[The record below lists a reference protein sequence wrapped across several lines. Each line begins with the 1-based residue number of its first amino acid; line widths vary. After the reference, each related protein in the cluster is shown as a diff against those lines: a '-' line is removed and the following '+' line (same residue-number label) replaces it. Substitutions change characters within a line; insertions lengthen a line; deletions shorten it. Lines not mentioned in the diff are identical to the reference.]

1 MRMRAFAANLAVLVL
16 LGVGIPWVKGVEFF
30 DLFLLIPY
38 SLLGVLYTSPR
49 AVAVAFEQPISL
61 LGLGRAVLVGWAVG
75 ALILL
80 LGLVTVNVREGYSL
94 LPPTPVVLCLLVWGL
109 WACVVTAGVAVRV
122 ALAASTE
129 AAGRG
134 RIRIGFLLLI
144 CVLMAMPR
152 LLGEERAGELEGWLT
167 PAGIVLATM
176 LAAPGMA
183 VGTLWLLRA
192 RMARYTG

>member
-1 MRMRAFAANLAVLVL
+1 MRMRALAANLAVLVL
-16 LGVGIPWVKGVEFF
+16 LGVGIPWVKGIEFL

-49 AVAVAFEQPISL
+49 AVAVAFEPPISL
-61 LGLGRAVLVGWAVG
+61 LGLGRAALVGWAVG

-80 LGLVTVNVREGYSL
+80 LGLLTVTVRTGDAL
-94 LPPTPVVLCLLVWGL
+94 QPPTPLVLCLLVWGL
-109 WACVVTAGVAVRV
+109 LACVVTAGVAVRV
-122 ALAASTE
+122 ALGASTE

-134 RIRIGFLLLI
+134 RIRIGFLLLLCLLI
-144 CVLMAMPR
+144 ATPR

-167 PAGIVLATM
+167 PERMVVATM
-176 LAAPGMA
+176 VAAPGMA

-192 RMARYTG
+192 RMARYTD

>member
-1 MRMRAFAANLAVLVL
+1 MRALAANLAVLVL
-16 LGVGIPWVKGVEFF
+16 LGVGIPWVKGVEFL

-49 AVAVAFEQPISL
+49 AVAVAFEPPIALS
-61 LGLGRAVLVGWAVG
+61 GLGRAALVGWVVG

-80 LGLVTVNVREGYSL
+80 VGLLTVSVREGPGL

-109 WACVVTAGVAVRV
+109 LACVVTAGVAVRV

-134 RIRIGFLLLI
+134 RIRIGFLLLL
-144 CVLMAMPR
+144 CLLLAAPR

-167 PAGIVLATM
+167 EEAMVRVTMVL
-176 LAAPGMA
+176 APGMA